1 MAGDQSMRIAE
12 LLESRVAI
20 IAESLGLPIAWPNIA
35 FTPPDDAP
43 YGRVYVLPAQTVG
56 QDLEGQLRTY
66 QGILQLNII
75 APAGSGVTLARGLTK
90 SVADAFPEGLPL
102 VDGDLTVYINGPP
115 QVRQP
120 IQDRP
125 TSSPNGTT
133 GSITYTT
140 PVSMQYRADYCPAR
154 WRVFY

>member
-1 MAGDQSMRIAE
+1 MRIAE

-75 APAGSGVTLARGLTK
+75 APAGSGVTLARALTK

-140 PVSMQYRADYCPAR
+140 PVSMQYRADY
-154 WRVFY
+154 

>member
-20 IAESLGLPIAWPNIA
+20 IGSSLGLPIAWPNII
-35 FTPPDDAP
+35 FEPPDDAP

-56 QDLEGQLRTY
+56 QDLQGQMRTY

-75 APAGSGVTLARGLTK
+75 APAGSGVTQSRALAK
-90 SVADAFPEGLPL
+90 SVADAFPEGLSL
-102 VDGDLTVYINGPP
+102 VDGDLAVYINGPP
-115 QVRQP
+115 QVRSP

-125 TSSPNGTT
+125 TSAPNGSS

-140 PVSMQYRADYCPAR
+140 PVSMQYRADY
-154 WRVFY
+154 

>member
-1 MAGDQSMRIAE
+1 MVGDQSMRIAD

-43 YGRVYVLPAQTVG
+43 YGRIYVLPAQTVG

-140 PVSMQYRADYCPAR
+140 PVSMQYRADY
-154 WRVFY
+154 

>member
-102 VDGDLTVYINGPP
+102 VDGNLTVYINGPP

-125 TSSPNGTT
+125 TSAPNGSR
-133 GSITYTT
+133 GSITYTI
-140 PVSMQYRADYCPAR
+140 PVSMQYRADY
-154 WRVFY
+154 

>member
-12 LLESRVAI
+12 LLESR
-20 IAESLGLPIAWPNIA
+20 IAVICSSLGLPVAWPNIA
-35 FTPPDDAP
+35 FIPPDNAA
-43 YGRVYVLPAQTVG
+43 YGRIYILPAQTVG

-75 APAGSGVTLARGLTK
+75 APAGSGVVLARGLAK

-102 VDGDLTVYINGPP
+102 VDGELTVYINGPP

-125 TSSPNGTT
+125 TSAPNGSS

-140 PVSMQYRADYCPAR
+140 PVSMQYRADY
-154 WRVFY
+154 

>member
-1 MAGDQSMRIAE
+1 MSGDQSMRIAE

-140 PVSMQYRADYCPAR
+140 PVSMQYRADY
-154 WRVFY
+154 

>member
-1 MAGDQSMRIAE
+1 MAGDQSRRIAD
-12 LLESRVAI
+12 LLERRVAI
-20 IAESLGLPIAWPNIA
+20 IAEALGLPIAWPNIA

-75 APAGSGVTLARGLTK
+75 APAGSGVTLARGLAK

-140 PVSMQYRADYCPAR
+140 PVSMQYRADY
-154 WRVFY
+154 

>member
-1 MAGDQSMRIAE
+1 MAADQSMRIAG
-12 LLESRVAI
+12 LLESRVAVI
-20 IAESLGLPIAWPNIA
+20 CSSLGLPVAWPNIP
-35 FTPPDDAP
+35 FTPPDSSP

-75 APAGSGVTLARGLTK
+75 APAGSGVTQARGLAK
-90 SVADAFPEGLPL
+90 SVADALPEGLAL

-120 IQDRP
+120 IQDLP
-125 TSSPNGTT
+125 TSASNGSS
-133 GSITYTT
+133 GSITYTI
-140 PVSMQYRADYCPAR
+140 PVSMQYRADY
-154 WRVFY
+154 

>member
-1 MAGDQSMRIAE
+1 MAGDQSIRIAE

-140 PVSMQYRADYCPAR
+140 PVSMQYRADY
-154 WRVFY
+154 

>member
-1 MAGDQSMRIAE
+1 MAGDQSMRIAD

-75 APAGSGVTLARGLTK
+75 APAGSGVTLARGLAK

-125 TSSPNGTT
+125 TSSPNGSS
-133 GSITYTT
+133 GSITNTT
-140 PVSMQYRADYCPAR
+140 PDSKQKRHDY
-154 WRVFY
+154 

>member
-20 IAESLGLPIAWPNIA
+20 IAESLGLQIAWPNIA

-140 PVSMQYRADYCPAR
+140 PVSMQYRADY
-154 WRVFY
+154 

>member
-75 APAGSGVTLARGLTK
+75 ALAGSGVTLARGLTK

-102 VDGDLTVYINGPP
+102 VDGNLTVYINGPP

-125 TSSPNGTT
+125 TSAPNGSS
-133 GSITYTT
+133 GSITYTI
-140 PVSMQYRADYCPAR
+140 PVSMQYRADY
-154 WRVFY
+154 

>member
-1 MAGDQSMRIAE
+1 MAGDQSMRIAD

-20 IAESLGLPIAWPNIA
+20 TAESLGLPIAWPNIA

-75 APAGSGVTLARGLTK
+75 APAGSGVTLARGLAK

-140 PVSMQYRADYCPAR
+140 PVSMQYRADY
-154 WRVFY
+154 

>member
-20 IAESLGLPIAWPNIA
+20 IAESLGLTIAWPNIA

-66 QGILQLNII
+66 QGILQL
-75 APAGSGVTLARGLTK
+75 GSGVALARGLTK

-125 TSSPNGTT
+125 TSSPNGST
-133 GSITYTT
+133 GSLTYTT
-140 PVSMQYRADYCPAR
+140 PVSMQYRADY
-154 WRVFY
+154 

>member
-1 MAGDQSMRIAE
+1 MAGDQSIRIAD
-12 LLESRVAI
+12 LLEGR
-20 IAESLGLPIAWPNIA
+20 IAVICSLLGLPVAWPNIA
-35 FTPPDDAP
+35 FTPPDNAP

-75 APAGSGVTLARGLTK
+75 APAGSGVAQARRLAK

-102 VDGDLTVYINGPP
+102 VEGDLTVYINGPP
-115 QVRQP
+115 QVRTP
-120 IQDRP
+120 VQDRP
-125 TSSPNGTT
+125 TSAPNGSS

-140 PVSMQYRADYCPAR
+140 PVSMQYRADY
-154 WRVFY
+154 

>member
-1 MAGDQSMRIAE
+1 MAGDQSMRIAD

-35 FTPPDDAP
+35 FTPPDEAP

-75 APAGSGVTLARGLTK
+75 APAGSGVTLARGLAT
-90 SVADAFPEGLPL
+90 SVTDAFPEGLPL
-102 VDGDLTVYINGPP
+102 VDGDLTVYINSPP

-125 TSSPNGTT
+125 TSAPNGSS

-140 PVSMQYRADYCPAR
+140 PVSMQYRADY
-154 WRVFY
+154 

>member
-56 QDLEGQLRTY
+56 QDLEGQSRTY

-140 PVSMQYRADYCPAR
+140 PVSMQYRADY
-154 WRVFY
+154 

>member
-1 MAGDQSMRIAE
+1 MAGDQSMRIAGM
-12 LLESRVAI
+12 LEGRVAVI
-20 IAESLGLPIAWPNIA
+20 CSSLGLPVAWPNIA
-35 FTPPDDAP
+35 FTPPDNAP

-56 QDLEGQLRTY
+56 QDLEGQLLTY
-66 QGILQLNII
+66 HGILQLNII
-75 APAGSGVTLARGLTK
+75 APAGGGVTLARGLAK

-115 QVRQP
+115 QVRTP

-125 TSSPNGTT
+125 TSAPNGSS

-140 PVSMQYRADYCPAR
+140 PVSMQYRADY
-154 WRVFY
+154 

>member
-1 MAGDQSMRIAE
+1 MVGDQSMRIAE

-102 VDGDLTVYINGPP
+102 VDGNLTVYINGQP

-125 TSSPNGTT
+125 TSAPNGSS
-133 GSITYTT
+133 GSITYTI
-140 PVSMQYRADYCPAR
+140 PVSMQYRADY
-154 WRVFY
+154 

>member
-1 MAGDQSMRIAE
+1 MASDQSMRIAG
-12 LLESRVAI
+12 LLESRVAVI
-20 IAESLGLPIAWPNIA
+20 CSSLGLPVAWPNIA
-35 FTPPDDAP
+35 FTPPDNVP
-43 YGRVYVLPAQTVG
+43 YGRVYILPAQTVG

-75 APAGSGVTLARGLTK
+75 APAGGGVTLAMGLAK

-115 QVRQP
+115 QVRTP

-125 TSSPNGTT
+125 TSAPNGSS

-140 PVSMQYRADYCPAR
+140 PVSMQYRADY
-154 WRVFY
+154 

>member
-102 VDGDLTVYINGPP
+102 VDGNLTVYINGPP

-125 TSSPNGTT
+125 TSAPNGSS
-133 GSITYTT
+133 GSITYTI
-140 PVSMQYRADYCPAR
+140 PVSMQYRSDY
-154 WRVFY
+154 

>member
-1 MAGDQSMRIAE
+1 MFYRRKPWGRILKANCARTRAF
-12 LLESRVAI
+12 SSST
-20 IAESLGLPIAWPNIA
+20 SLRQQA
-35 FTPPDDAP
+35 
-43 YGRVYVLPAQTVG
+43 
-56 QDLEGQLRTY
+56 
-66 QGILQLNII
+66 
-75 APAGSGVTLARGLTK
+75 GVTQARGLAK

-125 TSSPNGTT
+125 TSAPNGSS

-140 PVSMQYRADYCPAR
+140 PISMQYRADY
-154 WRVFY
+154 

>member
-20 IAESLGLPIAWPNIA
+20 IAESLGLTIAWPNIA

-75 APAGSGVTLARGLTK
+75 APAGSGVTLARGLAK
-90 SVADAFPEGLPL
+90 SVADAFPEGIPL

-125 TSSPNGTT
+125 TSAPNGSS
-133 GSITYTT
+133 GSITYTI
-140 PVSMQYRADYCPAR
+140 PVSMQYRADY
-154 WRVFY
+154 